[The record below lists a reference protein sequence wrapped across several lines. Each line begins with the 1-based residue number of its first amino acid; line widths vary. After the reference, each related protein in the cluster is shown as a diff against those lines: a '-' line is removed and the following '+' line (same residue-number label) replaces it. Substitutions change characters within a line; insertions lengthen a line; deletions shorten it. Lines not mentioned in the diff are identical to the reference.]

1 MKLTFIFALTLSFI
15 ACEISVEKLPCIFG
29 GWKVSKIT
37 GPDGSVLPEIKL
49 SANFPLLKD
58 STLVEFLK
66 SDQLVISQSPD
77 TIKYKFDETGMSFNG
92 LPEDLLTTVVQ
103 VEGDSMI
110 LKIQQNTITFKRPE
124 K

>member
-1 MKLTFIFALTLSFI
+1 MRLVFILTFTLSFL
-15 ACEISVEKLPCIFG
+15 ACEISVQKLPCIFG

-49 SANFPLLKD
+49 SANFPRLTD

-77 TIKYKFDETGMSFNG
+77 TIAFKFNETGITFKG
-92 LPEDLLTTVVQ
+92 LPEDLFATVVRL
-103 VEGDSMI
+103 EGDSMV
-110 LKIQQNTITFKRPE
+110 LNFQQNTITFKRPE
-124 K
+124 N